1 MATKKF
7 YTVTVESYNVKGE
20 PEQFYYDSAIRDF
33 VGGKAVCGVFRELHS
48 SLETYRYIKDDIENG
63 NQYGATKTVVS
74 LFASDD
80 FKVADI
86 KRVEERL
93 GHDLD
98 YFTEVGGELAYDG
111 FVCELLPSDFERLS
125 LFGTVKEQEE
135 FEIPIFEDEDS
146 E

>member
-1 MATKKF
+1 MGTKKF

-20 PEQFYYDSAIRDF
+20 PEVFYSDQARDIDLA
-33 VGGKAVCGVFRELHS
+33 GKVIFGVFRELHS
-48 SLETYRYIKDDIENG
+48 ALETYDYIKNDIACND
-63 NQYGATKTVVS
+63 QFGANKTVVS
-74 LFASDD
+74 VFASED

-111 FVCELLPSDFERLS
+111 FICELLPSDFERLS
-125 LFGTVKEQEE
+125 LFGTVKKQKE